1 MYLKQVST
9 DSEELRITRTLSSPP
24 LRDDPQNY
32 SVPILDV
39 FPDNEDASLSYIVM
53 PFLHQIDK
61 PEFCWVGEIVDFV
74 DQILEVCN
82 VPL

>member
-1 MYLKQVST
+1 M
-9 DSEELRITRTLSSPP
+9 LSSSP
-24 LRDDPQNY
+24 LRDDPQNH

-39 FPDNEDASLSYIVM
+39 FPDNEDAGLSYIVM

-61 PEFCWVGEIVDFV
+61 PEFRWVGEIVDFV